1 MPKLSTALKRGKR
14 VGYATEAQKAPFL
27 PHLLHEPTQRQL
39 SEDMDLELHFN
50 PYGTKIQRNIRLCHS
65 PAAFPGKVGT
75 AGCRTRLGRAGDI
88 VLCV

>member
-14 VGYATEAQKAPFL
+14 VGYVPEAQKTPFL
-27 PHLLHEPTQRQL
+27 PHLLYEPTQRQL
-39 SEDMDLELHFN
+39 SEDTDLELRFN
-50 PYGTKIQRNIRLCHS
+50 PYSTKIQRNIRLCHS

-75 AGCRTRLGRAGDI
+75 AGCHTRSGRAGDI